1 MPGKRQALLPRRL
14 CAQARSRDLKRAVQE
29 GSVLGRGRSC
39 VGGGEDFSR
48 TIGSRGMGVAVA
60 FRSRSNSSSLVC
72 LVCENPREVEEKSR
86 NLTTSERDEEGKGV
100 WVVRGYL

>member
-1 MPGKRQALLPRRL
+1 MHRRE
-14 CAQARSRDLKRAVQE
+14 AGIS
-29 GSVLGRGRSC
+29 SVLCRRVQCWEGGRSC

-60 FRSRSNSSSLVC
+60 FRSRSDSSSLVC